1 MLGPV
6 GTRDEFSAGSGCTGA
21 QILRLEELAE
31 GLDPNSSLHSEIHVS
46 VVVADLATAARM
58 RFDWKW

>member
-1 MLGPV
+1 M
-6 GTRDEFSAGSGCTGA
+6 GTRDEFSVGSGCMGA

-31 GLDPNSSLHSEIHVS
+31 GLHPSSSLQSEIRVS
-46 VVVADLATAARM
+46 AVVADLATAARM

>member
-1 MLGPV
+1 M
-6 GTRDEFSAGSGCTGA
+6 GA

-46 VVVADLATAARM
+46 VVVADLITAARM
-58 RFDWKW
+58 